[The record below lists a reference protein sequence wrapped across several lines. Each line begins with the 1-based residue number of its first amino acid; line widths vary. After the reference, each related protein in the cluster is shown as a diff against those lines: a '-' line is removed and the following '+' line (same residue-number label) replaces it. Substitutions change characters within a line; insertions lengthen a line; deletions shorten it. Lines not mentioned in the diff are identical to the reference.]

1 MALADIVLT
10 DSQATPVDH
19 TFTFIATDAAGR
31 VVRRDLS
38 RTPDLPL
45 TLTIGHKSQKVG
57 GVAVDSHLWRLDDTI
72 LDADGVTVRKCNI
85 RVMADIDPQ
94 VYSDARME
102 DYAAMMAD
110 AFTEA
115 FMKAW
120 ARGSVG

>member
-10 DSQATPVDH
+10 DSQATPEDH
-19 TFTFIATDAAGR
+19 TFTFIAMDAAGR

-45 TLTIGHKSQKVG
+45 TLTIGHKSQKIG
-57 GVAVDSHLWRLDDTI
+57 GVLVDSHLWRLDDAI
-72 LDADGVTVRKCNI
+72 LDADGVTVRRCNV
-85 RVMADIDPQ
+85 RVMSDIDPQ

-102 DYAAMMAD
+102 DYAAMMVD

-120 ARGSVG
+120 ARGSV